1 MVLRKSLVLV
11 AAGVAGGGGTVLLAG
26 RLIASVI
33 YGLAPRAVAG
43 GAAGCTHEQLM
54 KAGERAAERQ
64 IEEHERAAER
74 EARERAPE

>member
-43 GAAGCTHEQLM
+43 GAAGCTHEQM